1 MYKLFIIKSETDKQS
16 VIFNDTVEGLE
27 INTYRDSV
35 ELEFSVNDIE
45 FKIEYY
51 KKDNVKMSI
60 ELV

>member
-1 MYKLFIIKSETDKQS
+1 MYKLFVIKSEANEQR

-27 INTYRDSV
+27 INTYKDSV
-35 ELEFSVNDIE
+35 EVEFSVNDIE

>member
-1 MYKLFIIKSETDKQS
+1 MYKLFIIKTETDKQS
-16 VIFNDTVEGLE
+16 VIFNDTVDGLE